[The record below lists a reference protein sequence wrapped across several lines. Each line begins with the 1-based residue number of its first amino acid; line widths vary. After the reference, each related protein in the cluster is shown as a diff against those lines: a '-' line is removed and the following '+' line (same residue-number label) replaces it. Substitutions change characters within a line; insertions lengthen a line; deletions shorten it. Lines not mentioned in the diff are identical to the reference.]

1 MNIKPYSIE
10 KALERTKLHPD
21 TTGRNLWVA
30 SKMLKK
36 AIKRRSF
43 YGEDYADI
51 ELTLYTSGTCFDDIY
66 QIKTVITDLSD
77 CYRKEGYSTYIE
89 ELTGASFETEGY
101 RLTVFW

>member
-21 TTGRNLWVA
+21 TTGRNLWIA
-30 SKMLKK
+30 NKMLKK

-43 YGEDYADI
+43 YGEDNADI
-51 ELTLYTSGTCFDDIY
+51 ELTLYTNGTCFNEVC
-66 QIKTVITDLSD
+66 QIENVINDLSN
-77 CYRKEGYSTYIE
+77 CYKKEGYSTYID
-89 ELTGASFETEGY
+89 ELAGASFETEGY